1 MSDDSGNQTLRQGM
15 IALLK
20 VEECGVR
27 DISQA
32 LHISEKEV
40 ADTANWALLVEP
52 KVADHLDHIRRSLSV
67 GPRSLEIRPAECLA
81 CGFVFKDRRRFSRP
95 GRCPRCRQTRISMP
109 RFHIC

>member
-1 MSDDSGNQTLRQGM
+1 MPEDSGDKTLRQRM
-15 IALLK
+15 MALLEA
-20 VEECGVR
+20 EECGVR

-40 ADTANWALLVEP
+40 AD
-52 KVADHLDHIRRSLSV
+52 HLTHIRRRLAG
-67 GPRSLEIRPAECLA
+67 GPQSLEIRPAECLA

-109 RFHIC
+109 RFSIP

>member
-1 MSDDSGNQTLRQGM
+1 MPDDSGNQTLRQGM

-20 VEECGVR
+20 AEECGVR

-40 ADTANWALLVEP
+40 AD
-52 KVADHLDHIRRSLSV
+52 HLTHIRRSLSA
-67 GPRSLEIRPAECLA
+67 GPQSLEIRPAECLA

-95 GRCPRCRQTRISMP
+95 GRCPRCRKTRISMP

>member
-1 MSDDSGNQTLRQGM
+1 MPDESGNQTLRQAM

-20 VEECGVR
+20 AEECGVR

-40 ADTANWALLVEP
+40 G
-52 KVADHLDHIRRSLSV
+52 DHLVHIRRSLSAS
-67 GPRSLEIRPAECLA
+67 RQTLEIRPAECLA

-109 RFHIC
+109 WFSIK

>member
-1 MSDDSGNQTLRQGM
+1 MPEYSGDKTLRQRM
-15 IALLK
+15 MTLLK
-20 VEECGVR
+20 AEECGVR

-40 ADTANWALLVEP
+40 AD
-52 KVADHLDHIRRSLSV
+52 HLTHIRRSLAA

-109 RFHIC
+109 RFSIR

>member
-1 MSDDSGNQTLRQGM
+1 MPDESGNQTLRQGM

-20 VEECGVR
+20 AEECGVR

-40 ADTANWALLVEP
+40 AD
-52 KVADHLDHIRRSLSV
+52 HLAHIRRSLSASRQTLAV
-67 GPRSLEIRPAECLA
+67 RPSECLA
-81 CGFVFKDRRRFSRP
+81 CGFVFKDRQRFSRP

-109 RFHIC
+109 RFTIC

>member
-1 MSDDSGNQTLRQGM
+1 MPDESGNQTLRQGM

-20 VEECGVR
+20 AEECGVR

-40 ADTANWALLVEP
+40 AD
-52 KVADHLDHIRRSLSV
+52 HLAHIRRSLSAT
-67 GPRSLEIRPAECLA
+67 RQTLEMRPAECLA

-109 RFHIC
+109 RFSIG